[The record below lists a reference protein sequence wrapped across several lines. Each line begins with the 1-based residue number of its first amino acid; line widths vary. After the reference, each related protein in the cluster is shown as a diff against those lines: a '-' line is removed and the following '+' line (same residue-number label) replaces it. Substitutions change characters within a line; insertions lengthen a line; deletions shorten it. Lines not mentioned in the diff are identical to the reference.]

1 MNTFDD
7 SDPPSDRQREDEYRH
22 TMYGKLDAIHATVE
36 SFRWP
41 LFIMVL
47 LLTCIACRKLDD

>member
-47 LLTCIACRKLDD
+47 LLACIAYKEA